1 MADAPTFNYN
11 DGRITVVIT
20 SYNRWNMLQQ
30 TLDSFMSV
38 NRHPVER
45 FVVIEDSM
53 NKEIAHN
60 IINKYGDKV
69 DLIFN
74 AKRIGQAPSLDRIYR
89 TVYTQYIFHSEDDYL
104 FDGNPN
110 WLRESKEIL
119 DERSDLHQVWCR
131 YWDDYADNGGYDQ
144 FETETF
150 HTTTNVP
157 YKLLK
162 IAGWCGFSWNAGLRR
177 TADYLKMFPEGFGK
191 FTGPESFISGVQ
203 TEARCNEHARDQGYR
218 GAILLNGGA
227 WNKGKN
233 NRDIA
238 TYK

>member
-1 MADAPTFNYN
+1 MSNAPTFNYN

-38 NRHPVER
+38 NRYPVER

-74 AKRIGQAPSLDRIYR
+74 AKRIGQAPSLDRIYH

-104 FDGNPN
+104 YDGNAN
-110 WLRESKEIL
+110 WLQESKEIL
-119 DERSDLHQVWCR
+119 DERSDINQVWCR
-131 YWDDYADNGGYDQ
+131 HWEDYADNGGYDQ
-144 FETETF
+144 FENDIFKTSTG
-150 HTTTNVP
+150 VS
-157 YKLLK
+157 YKMLK
-162 IAGWCGFSWNAGLRR
+162 LGDWCGFSWNSGLRR
-177 TADYLKMFPEGFGK
+177 TEDYLKMFPEGFAK
-191 FTGPESFISGVQ
+191 FTGPESFVSGVE
-203 TEARCNEHARDQGYR
+203 TEYRCDRHVAKFGYR
-218 GAILLNGGA
+218 GAILLKGA
-227 WNKGKN
+227 CWNKGKN